1 MQADKTQYSSAISVI
16 TSDTVNIPD
25 PAMYSGAGTSTSVV
39 SNKLVDSA
47 ANFDISLLGGTIY
60 NTTDGTCANI
70 VSVVSATQ
78 LLLSVDIFLA
88 TAKVYNAYQPTK
100 MEGFSVYVGTS
111 SSKSLKVIT
120 MSGQTVTF
128 VNVIQGTILPVNV
141 SRVLKTGTDA
151 TNLIALR

>member
-47 ANFDISLLGGTIY
+47 ANFNISLLGGTVY

-70 VSVVSATQ
+70 VSVVSSTQ
-78 LLLSVDIFLA
+78 LLLSVDIFTS

-100 MEGFSVYVGTS
+100 MEGFAVYVGTS
-111 SSKSLKVIT
+111 ASKSLKVIT